1 VLRSGTGWAHQRG
14 ARHLQYSFWQLKS
27 QARAGGRALGT
38 VLGGARYNTGASSC
52 GRWQYPFGPELEP
65 KLGLVLGRNHW
76 VQHSGGTGDIGGR
89 SCTRRQ
95 CSGQHSVTL
104 GASGDYL
111 RTPLGL
117 VLGPALGDALNS
129 YRRHAITR
137 GCTREELM
145 MESELHWERH
155 SVSELGTA
163 LSLGDGRAFTGCHLA
178 FRSWRQ
184 TQG

>member
-1 VLRSGTGWAHQRG
+1 
-14 ARHLQYSFWQLKS
+14 
-27 QARAGGRALGT
+27 
-38 VLGGARYNTGASSC
+38 
-52 GRWQYPFGPELEP
+52 
-65 KLGLVLGRNHW
+65 VLGRA
-76 VQHSGGTGDIGGR
+76 TGFSTQAELELSAAR

-104 GASGDYL
+104 GASGDQL

-129 YRRHAITR
+129 YSATCYHSGMHSGRLDDGT
-137 GCTREELM
+137 
-145 MESELHWERH
+145 ELHWERH

-163 LSLGDGRAFTGCHLA
+163 LSLGDGRAFTGSHLA